1 MTQSSRR
8 PEVWAVGWGHTPFGR
23 LEESLEDL
31 IVRAAR
37 DALASC
43 AARGTEIDEVYLGN
57 FNSGMNPLGFA
68 SGLVAQADDD
78 LRLTPA
84 TRVENACASG
94 SAAVHQAIRSL
105 WAGTARTVLVVGA
118 EKMTASSPREVGRAL
133 LGADYDLAGQDS
145 PVGFAE
151 VFAEVAVAYGERY
164 GDVSDV
170 LAAIAA
176 KNHLNGLDNPWAH
189 LRKDLGF
196 EFCSTVG
203 TANPLVASPLRRT
216 DCSPVSDGAAAL
228 VLTTSDSPLAE
239 RAGAPVRIRGIG
251 QAGDF
256 LPRARRDALEFAGA
270 RAAWTRCTA
279 DAGITVDDLQFLEV
293 HDCFTIAELI
303 LYEVLGVAPAG
314 QGRAVIE
321 DGTVY
326 AGGRLPVN
334 RSGGLKAKGHPVGA
348 TGVSQ
353 HVMALLQLSGA
364 AGAMQLPEPS
374 LGGVFNMG
382 GMAVANYATILERV
396 S

>member
-1 MTQSSRR
+1 MESNR
-8 PEVWAVGWGHTPFGR
+8 PEVWAVGWGHTPFGK

-37 DALASC
+37 DALSSAG
-43 AARGTEIDEVYLGN
+43 ARGADIDEVILGT
-57 FNSGMNPLGFA
+57 FNSGLNPLAFA
-68 SGLVAQADDD
+68 SGLIAQADDD

-105 WAGTARTVLVVGA
+105 WSGTARTVLVVGA
-118 EKMTASSPREVGRAL
+118 EKMTASKPHEVGQAL

-151 VFAEVAVAYGERY
+151 VFAEVAVAYAERY

-189 LRKDLGF
+189 LRKDLGV
-196 EFCSTVG
+196 EFCSTVSD
-203 TANPLVASPLRRT
+203 ANPMVAPPLRRT

-228 VLTTSDSPLAE
+228 VLTRADSRLAE
-239 RAGAPVRIRGIG
+239 RAAAPVRIRGIG

-256 LPRARRDALEFAGA
+256 LPRARRDPLEFAGA
-270 RAAWTRCTA
+270 RAAWQRCMA
-279 DAGITVDDLQFLEV
+279 DAGVTLEDLQFLEV

-303 LYEVLGVAPAG
+303 LYEVLGVAPVG
-314 QGRAVIE
+314 RGRAAVE
-321 DGTVY
+321 EGRVY
-326 AGGRLPVN
+326 AGGKLPVN

-353 HVMALLQLSGA
+353 HVMAVLQLTGA
-364 AGAMQLPEPS
+364 AEAMQLPDPS

-396 S
+396 Y